1 MRINIKFN
9 YQRINAAQN
18 GADTSAK
25 FRRNDGKTNLS
36 ARHDLESRSVPAF
49 FSKNPNQNPRSQ
61 TQQDRPLVAFVGT
74 RQTGL
79 SSPGEELIAAAPD
92 FWTAG

>member
-25 FRRNDGKTNLS
+25 FRRNDGNTNLS

-49 FSKNPNQNPRSQ
+49 FLQKP
-61 TQQDRPLVAFVGT
+61 
-74 RQTGL
+74 
-79 SSPGEELIAAAPD
+79 
-92 FWTAG
+92 

>member
-49 FSKNPNQNPRSQ
+49 SPK
-61 TQQDRPLVAFVGT
+61 TLT
-74 RQTGL
+74 KITGL
-79 SSPGEELIAAAPD
+79 KRNTTGH
-92 FWTAG
+92 